1 MKIEVNKVTKKFK
14 NVEVLKD
21 INITFESGKIYGLIG
36 RNGSGKT
43 VLLKILCGFYAPTS
57 GDVIVNGENIVKN
70 KTFPKNTRALI
81 EKPGFLPEL
90 TGYENLEILA
100 KIQNKIGE
108 KEIMETV
115 EQVNL
120 QNDINKKYA
129 NYSLGTK
136 QKLGIVQVLME
147 DPDIMIFDE
156 PFNGIENK
164 TAESL
169 RKLLLKLKKQGKLI
183 IIASHIKEDIYN
195 LADEIY
201 EFDDGYIT
209 KQKRNFN

>member
-1 MKIEVNKVTKKFK
+1 MKIEVNNVTKKFK
-14 NVEVLKD
+14 NIEVLKD
-21 INITFESGKIYGLIG
+21 INVTFESGKIYGLIG

-81 EKPGFLPEL
+81 EKPGFIPEL

-108 KEIMETV
+108 KEIIAAV
-115 EQVNL
+115 EMVNL

-136 QKLGIVQVLME
+136 QKLGIAQVIME

-169 RKLLLKLKKQGKLI
+169 RKLLLKLKEKGKLI

-209 KQKRNFN
+209 KQKEKL

>member
-1 MKIEVNKVTKKFK
+1 MKIEVNNVTKKFK
-14 NVEVLKD
+14 NIEVLKD
-21 INITFESGKIYGLIG
+21 INVTFESGKIYGLIG

-81 EKPGFLPEL
+81 EKPGFIPEL

-108 KEIMETV
+108 KEIITAV
-115 EQVNL
+115 EMVNL

-136 QKLGIVQVLME
+136 QKLGIAQVIME

-169 RKLLLKLKKQGKLI
+169 RKLLLKLKEKGKLI

-209 KQKRNFN
+209 KQKEKL